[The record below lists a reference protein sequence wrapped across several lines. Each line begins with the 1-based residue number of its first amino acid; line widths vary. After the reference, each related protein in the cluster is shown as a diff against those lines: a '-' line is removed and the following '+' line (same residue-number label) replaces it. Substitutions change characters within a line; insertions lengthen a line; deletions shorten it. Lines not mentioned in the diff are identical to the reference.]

1 MIDAMI
7 SIPYNI
13 SIYIYTH
20 ILYTVYRYRYIY
32 RFLCTVYTLYCIH
45 TYWLVASFWQS
56 TNENKSIQECILTLM
71 HRTDF
76 HLLAA
81 SILSGFCLAKTESPI
96 WVDVLRSHAKTCF
109 FHNKN
114 FTLREGIMLN
124 HHRNS
129 PLKWLNT
136 TTRGTTGGTMAGG
149 VPNPPRFDSFSCPDF
164 AAINLRC
171 FLWGFDLFYPGLRAS
186 LRKRVREEL
195 CRCWGLNK
203 SWELIPSMERGPRI
217 FLTTFEG
224 ACVSSWEI
232 NSQSLAFRCPL
243 ALFAMSPN
251 TPLEVVLE
259 ILDSRLWH
267 MHQSIFHPRASSPVL
282 TSTVKTGV
290 PKHHKLHHQVSGP
303 KEE

>member
-1 MIDAMI
+1 
-7 SIPYNI
+7 
-13 SIYIYTH
+13 
-20 ILYTVYRYRYIY
+20 
-32 RFLCTVYTLYCIH
+32 
-45 TYWLVASFWQS
+45 
-56 TNENKSIQECILTLM
+56 M